1 MFEDAEVPLYPV
13 LIKTISK
20 RYWIASD
27 LVKRASLVNAVK
39 DISPFALIDLSEED
53 IDMMTQHYEDLHR
66 ATAVFAVEVRTAK
79 AKVMA
84 QTPASTEEFM
94 LMLK

>member
-1 MFEDAEVPLYPV
+1 
-13 LIKTISK
+13 
-20 RYWIASD
+20 
-27 LVKRASLVNAVK
+27 
-39 DISPFALIDLSEED
+39 
-53 IDMMTQHYEDLHR
+53 MMTQHYEDLQR

-94 LMLK
+94 LILK